1 MGTFDEI
8 REEVSESY
16 ESNRVKKN
24 EMPSLTNG
32 RGRKHNGHEG
42 MSSYHASMADK
53 YKGSEAGKHHQ
64 RASDH
69 HMRALSAIRKGN
81 INGGLTHARNALDAA
96 KAAHDSHNSP
106 HSEAGKSDSMKL
118 YHDHKGAANSVK
130 QAKRRDDEYNQRSK
144 PTRSDKPIQRAIGK
158 TKSKI
163 KKVLRMGEDVEQV
176 ATEEGKMKSFHDLL
190 GELEEAKN
198 AAQQAAIA
206 IAKKEKGEKP
216 KDESMDRDALNK
228 AMAAF
233 KKKGG
238 KVTKVPAAKAQGY
251 HGKDDPGS
259 QVHGVLDRPDTKK
272 FKAKKGGKIRSM
284 GSLRNQTEGIV
295 KQTHMFDNEK
305 DARAKA
311 KEIGGKYVKGTGKSA
326 GKHAAVGQKLSLKF
340 PKKNPLGK
348 PLDLKKM
355 NPNRASL
362 KRVKRS
368 GIDEKKLMKGI
379 EKDKPPFD
387 NAKPANKDPKDR
399 FGNPIK
405 NRARHLAR
413 KAAKGMVGEKKL
425 MKGIEVDDDTLRMF
439 KANPKLVPNSA
450 VFRRLDPKTQN
461 AVKKHLGM

>member
-1 MGTFDEI
+1 
-8 REEVSESY
+8 
-16 ESNRVKKN
+16 
-24 EMPSLTNG
+24 
-32 RGRKHNGHEG
+32 
-42 MSSYHASMADK
+42 
-53 YKGSEAGKHHQ
+53 
-64 RASDH
+64 
-69 HMRALSAIRKGN
+69 
-81 INGGLTHARNALDAA
+81 
-96 KAAHDSHNSP
+96 
-106 HSEAGKSDSMKL
+106 
-118 YHDHKGAANSVK
+118 
-130 QAKRRDDEYNQRSK
+130 
-144 PTRSDKPIQRAIGK
+144 
-158 TKSKI
+158 
-163 KKVLRMGEDVEQV
+163 
-176 ATEEGKMKSFHDLL
+176 MKSFYDLL

-272 FKAKKGGKIRSM
+272 FKARKGGKIRSM
-284 GSLRNQTEGIV
+284 GSLRNQTEA
-295 KQTHMFDNEK
+295 KQLHMFDNEK

-326 GKHAAVGQKLSLKF
+326 GKHAAVGKKLSLKF

-348 PLDLKKM
+348 PLDPKKM

-362 KRVKRS
+362 KTVKRS
-368 GIDEKKLMKGI
+368 GIDERNKA
-379 EKDKPPFD
+379 
-387 NAKPANKDPKDR
+387 NA
-399 FGNPIK
+399 
-405 NRARHLAR
+405 LAR
-413 KAAKGMVGEKKL
+413 KNMDASRGSRFKSQNPNMTPASDPKHKTSRDQNKALGRALRTMGEKKL

>member
-1 MGTFDEI
+1 MPLGKNADAGD
-8 REEVSESY
+8 Y
-16 ESNRVKKN
+16 VKDFAKSKAPQFKGKSK
-24 EMPSLTNG
+24 EK
-32 RGRKHNGHEG
+32 RRK
-42 MSSYHASMADK
+42 MAIAA
-53 YKGSEAGKHHQ
+53 Y
-64 RASDH
+64 
-69 HMRALSAIRKGN
+69 
-81 INGGLTHARNALDAA
+81 LDA
-96 KAAHDSHNSP
+96 K
-106 HSEAGKSDSMKL
+106 
-118 YHDHKGAANSVK
+118 
-130 QAKRRDDEYNQRSK
+130 
-144 PTRSDKPIQRAIGK
+144 DKK
-158 TKSKI
+158 
-163 KKVLRMGEDVEQV
+163 
-176 ATEEGKMKSFHDLL
+176 EESTMKSFHDLL

-272 FKAKKGGKIRSM
+272 FKTRKGGKIRSM

-326 GKHAAVGQKLSLKF
+326 GKHAAIGKKLSLKF
-340 PKKNPLGK
+340 PKKHPLGK
-348 PLDLKKM
+348 PLDPKKM
-355 NPNRASL
+355 NPNRITQ
-362 KRVKRS
+362 RMPKRS
-368 GIDEKKLMKGI
+368 GID
-379 EKDKPPFD
+379 
-387 NAKPANKDPKDR
+387 
-399 FGNPIK
+399 
-405 NRARHLAR
+405 
-413 KAAKGMVGEKKL
+413 EKKL

-450 VFRRLDPKTQN
+450 VFRRLDPKTQK